1 MLFPSSILVVD
12 DDAAVCAFMKCAL
25 EGHGFHVWTAHAGS
39 DALNVLAKYGH
50 EFGLL
55 VTDVVMPG
63 MSGPK
68 LAKAV
73 RQLFPDLPVLYVS
86 GYYDQEDHVLPAA
99 CLSKPFTAV
108 ELLKRVQA
116 LLTLE
121 RERSLTH

>member
-1 MLFPSSILVVD
+1 MLFPPSILVVD
-12 DDAAVCAFMKCAL
+12 DDAAVCTFMQCVL
-25 EGHGFHVWTAHAGS
+25 EGYGYRVWTAHTGS
-39 DALNVLAKYGH
+39 EALNVLAKSGQ

-73 RQLFPDLPVLYVS
+73 RQLFPDLPILYVS

-99 CLSKPFTAV
+99 CLPKPFTAG
-108 ELLKRVQA
+108 EFLERVQA
-116 LLTLE
+116 LFARE
-121 RERSLTH
+121 RERVLAH